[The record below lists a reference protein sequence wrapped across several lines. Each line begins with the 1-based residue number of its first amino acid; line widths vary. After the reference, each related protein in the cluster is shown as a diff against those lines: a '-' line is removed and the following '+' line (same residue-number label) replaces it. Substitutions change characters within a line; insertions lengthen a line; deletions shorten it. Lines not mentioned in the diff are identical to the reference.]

1 MSTPEHA
8 DSYDARP
15 PWRETIAR
23 YLAGLAIFAGLTA
36 LVYYPARIGLAGIFF
51 AMVAAAMGGQ
61 RASRFT
67 GIAVVIA
74 VAGFTV
80 GITIAVVLD
89 RPLF

>member
-15 PWRETIAR
+15 PWRETIA
-23 YLAGLAIFAGLTA
+23 
-36 LVYYPARIGLAGIFF
+36 LAGIFF